1 MAATSFVQLT
11 QEAERSLEMS
21 MTQSKPYC
29 RTLGRARSMR
39 EIKEIGIA
47 TDLHPF
53 STGSLDVEPRKTQS
67 FGLSEIRWDA
77 LSNRRERRR
86 VLSLRGFPSKLC
98 TAEALNALLLAEG
111 LGDTVEDL
119 KVFPGKAGRLGC
131 AIVRARGVADVE
143 RLAKTFHG
151 RQFGCG
157 SPIAVSFVAPG
168 GLHGSAQFGA
178 PPIKVPSL
186 GAMPVKIQSTLSTAK
201 LPTSPSTSPSL
212 VPGSITLIQS
222 VPDLALSADLGVLK
236 ESRAAS
242 NGIHRVDTASSLASS
257 LATER
262 QSLQSISCG
271 NSPRGSLFSSS
282 ADSNC
287 DEDCILEASYLRPP
301 PGLEGLQRQ

>member
-1 MAATSFVQLT
+1 
-11 QEAERSLEMS
+11 
-21 MTQSKPYC
+21 
-29 RTLGRARSMR
+29 
-39 EIKEIGIA
+39 
-47 TDLHPF
+47 
-53 STGSLDVEPRKTQS
+53 
-67 FGLSEIRWDA
+67 
-77 LSNRRERRR
+77 
-86 VLSLRGFPSKLC
+86 
-98 TAEALNALLLAEG
+98 LLLAEG
-111 LGDTVEDL
+111 LEDTVEDL

-151 RQFGCG
+151 RQFGSG

-201 LPTSPSTSPSL
+201 QPTSPSTSPSL

-301 PGLEGLQRQ
+301 PPGRFATAMKGNLTTLSSNHLPQFECRLWSAVSADRVMHSVVDVPACFVAGCCLLLLAVVGGCHCIRCCFCS